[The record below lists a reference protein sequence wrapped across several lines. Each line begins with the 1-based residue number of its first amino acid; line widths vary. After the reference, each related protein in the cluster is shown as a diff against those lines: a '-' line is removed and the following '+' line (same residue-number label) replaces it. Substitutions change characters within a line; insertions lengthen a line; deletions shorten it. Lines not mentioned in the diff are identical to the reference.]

1 MTNILLLFAEVKET
15 FFPDWDTGNLW
26 RVQLKS
32 PLSDWYLG
40 NAYVNRTTKTIEIDE
55 LFAPR
60 DDDAMRCLLAH
71 QLCHVIGGS
80 EHGRKWT
87 ASFLQVA
94 KLADLS
100 GQKSLANLIWADAG
114 ASWDT
119 KEPNINPILQN
130 MQAALAERPDETAAN
145 IIDAAA
151 RAMGV
156 RKDDLLIR
164 HPLVET
170 YFYSLKQA
178 LEEKGQTL
186 PTGRTVSTAGSRQ
199 RLATVSLMLIAG
211 VVQHPLAD

>member
-1 MTNILLLFAEVKET
+1 MKNILLLFVEVKEN
-15 FFPDWDTGNLW
+15 FFPDWDHANLW
-26 RVQLKS
+26 GVQLTS
-32 PLSDWYLG
+32 QLSDWYLG

-55 LFAPR
+55 LFAPQ
-60 DDDAMRCLLAH
+60 DDDVMRCLILH
-71 QLCHVIGGS
+71 QLCHVIGGD
-80 EHGRKWT
+80 EHGRKWA

-94 KLADLS
+94 KLADLR
-100 GQKSLANLIWADAG
+100 GQKSLADLIWADAG

-151 RAMGV
+151 RAMGISGL
-156 RKDDLLIR
+156 DLLIK

-178 LEEKGQTL
+178 LAEKGQ
-186 PTGRTVSTAGSRQ
+186 STAGWQDGKCSGEQTTREQ
-199 RLATVSLMLIAG
+199 GR
-211 VVQHPLAD
+211 

>member
-1 MTNILLLFAEVKET
+1 VTNILLLFVEVKET
-15 FFPDWDTGNLW
+15 FFPDWDPTNLW
-26 RVQLKS
+26 KVQLKS
-32 PLSDWYLG
+32 QLSDWYLG

-55 LFAPR
+55 LFAPQ
-60 DDDAMRCLLAH
+60 DEDVMRCLLLH
-71 QLCHVIGGS
+71 QLCHVIGGD
-80 EHGRKWT
+80 EHGRKWA

-94 KLADLS
+94 KLADLG
-100 GQKSLANLIWADAG
+100 GQKSLADLIWADAG

-130 MQAALAERPDETAAN
+130 MQAALAERPDETAVN

-156 RKDDLLIR
+156 SGLDLLIR

-178 LEEKGQTL
+178 LAEKGQ
-186 PTGRTVSTAGSRQ
+186 SAAGWQDNKCSR
-199 RLATVSLMLIAG
+199 
-211 VVQHPLAD
+211 